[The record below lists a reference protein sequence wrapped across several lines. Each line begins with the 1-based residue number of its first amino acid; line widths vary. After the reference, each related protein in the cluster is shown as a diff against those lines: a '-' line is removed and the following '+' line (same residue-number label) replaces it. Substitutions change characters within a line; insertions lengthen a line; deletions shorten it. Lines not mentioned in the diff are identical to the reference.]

1 MELTPQKISE
11 EHAKEISSWEYPEE
25 YSIYNLPSW
34 DNMIKE
40 NYSLCDSIKRE
51 RFIGYINKKKEL
63 VGFVNL
69 LDEGES
75 VFFGIGV
82 KPSYCNKGVGKVI
95 INMALIESEKRF
107 PNKPILLEVR
117 TWNKR
122 AISCYKSQGFEIIET
137 KNQKTK
143 IGFGEF
149 YVMKYNGMK

>member
-11 EHAKEISSWEYPEE
+11 KYAKEISSWKYPEE

-69 LDEGES
+69 LDQGES

-82 KPSYCNKGVGKVI
+82 KPNYCNKGVGKVI
-95 INMALIESEKRF
+95 TNMALTESEKRF

>member
-82 KPSYCNKGVGKVI
+82 KPSYCNKGVGKAI